1 MPGADSKTPV
11 RDTDADWREL
21 GQTEPYWGV
30 ISHPDF
36 RSENLTPE
44 RIEQFYQSGPYHIGP
59 IAEALTALSGRAPS
73 GRALDFGCG
82 VGRLAEAM
90 LAYAQEVT
98 GVDISP
104 GMLELARARGS
115 RVAYVD
121 QIPEGPFD
129 WINSFI
135 VFQHIPPERGMVL
148 LHSLLTLLAPG
159 GYVSLH
165 FTTGREAHLGPPPAT
180 LRPSRTPV
188 GRAYRKLRPPR
199 ELPLGHML
207 MHDYDL
213 GPVIDALHGA
223 GIGEM
228 HLVPTNHGG
237 HLGEM
242 IFGRR
247 AV

>member
-1 MPGADSKTPV
+1 M
-11 RDTDADWREL
+11 RDTDADWREI
-21 GQTEPYWGV
+21 GAQFPYWGV
-30 ISHPDF
+30 
-36 RSENLTPE
+36 
-44 RIEQFYQSGPYHIGP
+44 
-59 IAEALTALSGRAPS
+59 LTAPEYRQAELSPEMLETFYATGRDHMADVALRL
-73 GRALDFGCG
+73 GRLSDVPLKVGSALDFGCG
-82 VGRLAEAM
+82 VGRLTEAM
-90 LAYAQEVT
+90 SAYADQVT

-104 GMLELARARGS
+104 GMLAQARANSGGIAVYDDVLPDRS
-115 RVAYVD
+115 V
-121 QIPEGPFD
+121 D